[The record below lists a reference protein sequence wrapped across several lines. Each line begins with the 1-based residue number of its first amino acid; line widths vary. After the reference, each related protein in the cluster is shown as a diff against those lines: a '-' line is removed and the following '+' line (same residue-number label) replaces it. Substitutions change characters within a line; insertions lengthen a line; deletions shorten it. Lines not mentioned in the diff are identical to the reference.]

1 MSAAD
6 GPEGKSALGNS
17 LQACIH
23 EENAFSACQNTPYI
37 AMESREENPCALDGV
52 GASNVNQA
60 TPSLAAETSR
70 DG

>member
-1 MSAAD
+1 
-6 GPEGKSALGNS
+6 

-23 EENAFSACQNTPYI
+23 EQNAFSACQNTLYI
-37 AMESREENPCALDGV
+37 AMESRVENQCALDGI